1 MERRRILAIAVAG
14 ALLVCTGCA
23 DEKGTEDVAVV
34 AEAPLGIAVEVTEAV
49 LGEMRAE
56 YALTGKV
63 GAVSELQ
70 VFPMLAGQ
78 VQTLSVEEG
87 DTVSKGQTLFTVDTS
102 TVTSTLSSLE
112 SSYSS
117 TRAATDQAIRNAE
130 IGVRNAQSN
139 VEQAQ
144 RAVNQALLGVES
156 AKRTVESAN
165 NGKSQAM
172 RSLEQVKRAKEQAE
186 SGVEQAQRAMEQA
199 KSGVEQAQLAKEQAE
214 RGVEQAQRGV
224 EGAQSAV
231 TNAQISVDQAQE
243 ASDNMH
249 ALFEVGAVSQQ
260 DVTKT
265 DDALKQAMM
274 ALENAQRGVLDAEAS
289 IPTAEAAV
297 VNAANAVKNAEAA
310 YQNAQDGVKTAEDGV
325 KTAREAVAN
334 AEAAVANAESS
345 VKDAEAGVTN
355 ANKAV
360 ADARAGVASA
370 QRGVESAQATAAQA
384 RAQQTASLAQI
395 QASID
400 QINAQA
406 DLGKVKAPVAGII
419 TTLNVK
425 LGGIASSSQPAVVIA
440 ENGRVEIKVSV
451 AEDVFTNIKAG
462 DEAGVHIATVS
473 DEELTGRV
481 GTLPVAAN
489 VQTNLYDVPVEL
501 PSGFDNPP
509 IGAFATVT
517 FYTDRRD
524 STIFVPTEA
533 ILTGDNDEKYVFI
546 VNSPETGNADDE
558 YDEEPVFDDIPV
570 FDEDGSVV
578 EETSADRDVNKENAD
593 KDENDNTASAVKVT
607 VETGLSNNTD
617 TEITSGLSEGD
628 LVVVKGQTYL
638 SDGAAVRI
646 VGNNSETDDESGE
659 ASSDGL
665 SEDGEGSDNEGQP
678 EEDDIP
684 FRIGTPTDALLKG
697 EEGQL

>member
-1 MERRRILAIAVAG
+1 M
-14 ALLVCTGCA
+14 VCTGCA
-23 DEKGTEDVAVV
+23 GAEATEDVAAVD
-34 AEAPLGIAVEVTEAV
+34 EAPSGIAVEVTEAV

-63 GAVSELQ
+63 GATSELQ

-78 VQTLSVEEG
+78 VQTLNVKEG
-87 DTVSKGQTLFTVDTS
+87 DTVSKGQTLFTIDTS

-112 SSYSS
+112 RSYSS
-117 TRAATDQAIRNAE
+117 TKTATDQAIKNAE
-130 IGVRNAQSN
+130 IGVQNAKSN

-144 RAVNQALLGVES
+144 RVVNQALLGVDN
-156 AKRTVESAN
+156 AKRTVESAK
-165 NGKSQAM
+165 NGKAQAM
-172 RSLEQVKRAKEQAE
+172 RSLEQVKRSKEQAE
-186 SGVEQAQRAMEQA
+186 SSVEQAQRSLEQA
-199 KSGVEQAQLAKEQAE
+199 ESGVEQAQLAKEQAE

-224 EGAQSAV
+224 ESAQSAV

-249 ALFEVGAVSQQ
+249 ALFEVGAVSEQ
-260 DVTKT
+260 DVTKA
-265 DDALKQAMM
+265 DDALEQATL
-274 ALENAQRGVLDAEAS
+274 ALENAQRSVLDAEAS
-289 IPTAEAAV
+289 VPTAEAAV
-297 VNAANAVKNAEAA
+297 VNAANGVKSAEAT
-310 YQNAQDGVKTAEDGV
+310 YQNAKDGVKTAEDGV
-325 KTAREAVAN
+325 KTAQEAVAN

-355 ANKAV
+355 ANKSV
-360 ADARAGVASA
+360 ADARAGVTSA
-370 QRGVESAQATAAQA
+370 QRGVESAQATATQV

-400 QINAQA
+400 QINTQAAQ
-406 DLGKVKAPVAGII
+406 GKVTAPSAGII

-425 LGGIASSSQPAVVIA
+425 LGGMASSGQPAVVIA
-440 ENGRVEIKVSV
+440 EGGRVEVKVSV
-451 AEDVFTNIKAG
+451 AEDVFTSLTAG
-462 DEAGVHIATVS
+462 DEADVHIATVS
-473 DEELTGRV
+473 DENITGRV

-489 VQTNLYDVPVEL
+489 VQTNLYDVTVEL
-501 PSGFDNPP
+501 PSDSAESPP

-517 FYTDRRD
+517 FYTDKRN

-546 VNSPETGNADDE
+546 VDTPETESAEDE
-558 YDEEPVFDDIPV
+558 YNSEPMFDDIPV
-570 FDEDGSVV
+570 YNEDGTLAF
-578 EETSADRDVNKENAD
+578 ETSADMDIDEDGTDAD
-593 KDENDNTASAVKVT
+593 KDDEGDKDKNDNTASVVKVT

-617 TEITSGLSEGD
+617 TEITSGLNEGD

-646 VGNNSETDDESGE
+646 VNSENDDGSGE
-659 ASSDGL
+659 DSGDGL
-665 SEDGEGSDNEGQP
+665 YEDGEGSDNEGQS
-678 EEDDIP
+678 EEDDVP